1 MAANPPWSQLQE
13 DTHAPLR
20 GFLRSI
26 RNQKSLIPQA
36 VLVYGSAAR
45 GEFLQG
51 YSNLNV
57 LIVLEQI
64 TQPVLQGWSEI
75 HKHWAGEKIVAPLF
89 LTHNDLQQSSD
100 VFPLEFLDIRECHV
114 LLEGRDPFPEL
125 RVNPTHLFFQCRQE
139 VHANLLRV
147 RQCYVEGGGRVEAIS
162 TLLPLSLTALL
173 PCLRGLYRLLDRPLN
188 IKSPEVL
195 DELTTTLDVDPSVFL
210 EVWRLK
216 RGLSTPG
223 KHELPKLLERYL
235 AGLGQLVSKVD
246 SMNHEARFQG
256 TG

>member
-1 MAANPPWSQLQE
+1 MTATPPWSQLQE

-26 RNQKSLIPQA
+26 KKHKRLAPQA
-36 VLVYGSAAR
+36 ILVYGSAAR
-45 GEFLQG
+45 GEFLPG
-51 YSNLNV
+51 YSNLNL

-64 TQPVLQGWSEI
+64 TQPVLQEWSGI
-75 HKHWAGEKIVAPLF
+75 HKQWAREKIIAPLF
-89 LTHNDLQQSSD
+89 LTHEDLQRSSD
-100 VFPLEFLDIRECHV
+100 VFPLEFLDIKEQHV

-125 RVNPTHLFFQCRQE
+125 HVNTAHLFHQCRQE
-139 VHANLLRV
+139 IHGNLLRV
-147 RQCYVEGGGRVEAIS
+147 RQCYVEGWGRVEAIQ

-173 PCLRGLYRLLDRPLN
+173 PCLRGLHCLLDRSPN
-188 IKSPEVL
+188 MKSPDVL
-195 DELTTTLDVDPSVFL
+195 EELNATLNVDPSVFQ

-235 AGLGQLVSKVD
+235 TGLGQLVNRID
-246 SMNHEARFQG
+246 SMKHEERFQ
-256 TG
+256 

>member
-1 MAANPPWSQLQE
+1 MTANPPWSQLQE
-13 DTHAPLR
+13 ETHAPLR

-26 RNQKSLIPQA
+26 KKQKSLEFQA
-36 VLVYGSAAR
+36 SIVYGSAAR

-51 YSNLNV
+51 YSNINV
-57 LIVLEQI
+57 LIVLERI
-64 TQPVLQGWSEI
+64 TQPVLQQWSGI
-75 HKHWAGEKIVAPLF
+75 HKQWTREKIIAPLF
-89 LTHNDLQQSSD
+89 LTQTDLQQSSD
-100 VFPLEFLDIRECHV
+100 VFPLEYLDIKECHV

-125 RVNPTHLFFQCRQE
+125 HVNPTHLFVQCRQE

-147 RQCYVEGGGRVEAIS
+147 RQCYVEGWGRIEAIQ
-162 TLLPLSLTALL
+162 TILPLSLTALL
-173 PCLRGLYRLLDRPLN
+173 PCLRGLYRLLDRPVN

-195 DELTTTLDVDPSVFL
+195 DELKVTLDMDPSVFL

-235 AGLGQLVSKVD
+235 AGLDQLVGKIEA
-246 SMNHEARFQG
+246 MNHEARF
-256 TG
+256 

>member
-1 MAANPPWSQLQE
+1 MSANPPWSQLQE

-26 RNQKSLIPQA
+26 TKQKHLEFES

-51 YSNLNV
+51 YSNINV

-64 TQPVLQGWSEI
+64 TQPVLQQWSGI
-75 HKHWAGEKIVAPLF
+75 QKQWAREKIVAPLF
-89 LTHNDLQQSSD
+89 LTHKDLQQSAD
-100 VFPLEFLDIRECHV
+100 AFPLEFLDIKERHV

-125 RVNPTHLFFQCRQE
+125 HVNTAHLFLQCRQE
-139 VHANLLRV
+139 IHANLLRV
-147 RQCYVEGGGRVEAIS
+147 RQCYVEGWGRIEAIQ
-162 TLLPLSLTALL
+162 TLLPLSLTSLL
-173 PCLRGLYRLLDRPLN
+173 PCLRGLYRLLDRPSN
-188 IKSPEVL
+188 MKSPEML
-195 DELTTTLDVDPSVFL
+195 DELNTTLGVNPSVFI
-210 EVWRLK
+210 EAWRLK

-235 AGLGQLVSKVD
+235 TGLGQVVDRID
-246 SMNHEARFQG
+246 SMKHEGRFQ
-256 TG
+256 

>member
-1 MAANPPWSQLQE
+1 MSANPPWSQLQE

-26 RNQKSLIPQA
+26 KQQKSLISQA
-36 VLVYGSAAR
+36 ILVYGSAAR
-45 GEFLQG
+45 GEFLPG
-51 YSNLNV
+51 YSNINV

-64 TQPVLQGWSEI
+64 TQPVLQEWSGI
-75 HKHWAGEKIVAPLF
+75 HKQWAREKIIAPLF
-89 LTHNDLQQSSD
+89 LTHEDLQQSSD
-100 VFPLEFLDIRECHV
+100 VFPLEFLDIKEQHV

-125 RVNPTHLFFQCRQE
+125 HVNTTHLFHQCRQE
-139 VHANLLRV
+139 VHGNLLRV
-147 RQCYVEGGGRVEAIS
+147 RQCYVEGWGRVEAIQ

-173 PCLRGLYRLLDRPLN
+173 PCLRGLYHLLDRPANL
-188 IKSPEVL
+188 KSPEVL
-195 DELTTTLDVDPSVFL
+195 DELNATLAVDPSVFF

-235 AGLGQLVSKVD
+235 TGLGQLVDCID
-246 SMNHEARFQG
+246 SMKHEARF
-256 TG
+256 